1 MGAAEAFASG
11 YRAAAGSLV
20 RGGQLWYK
28 KIMDTDTRSIVCR
41 LKGSLESLYGSRLSR
56 LILYGSQVRGDADR
70 YSDID
75 VLVVLKGPVKPGD
88 EIARTG
94 GIVADLSLQID
105 KVITCVFMDE
115 ERYLHRAGPL
125 LRNIRR
131 EGVAI

>member
-1 MGAAEAFASG
+1 M
-11 YRAAAGSLV
+11 
-20 RGGQLWYK
+20 
-28 KIMDTDTRSIVCR
+28 
-41 LKGSLESLYGSRLSR
+41 LYGSRLSR

-75 VLVVLKGPVKPGD
+75 VLVVLKGSVKPGD

-94 GIVADLSLQID
+94 GVVADLSLQID

-131 EGVAI
+131 EGVTV